1 MSSGFAASRLQVASP
16 VGALAFHLLM
26 VIGIVTTSTK
36 MRAFPEF
43 P

>member
-1 MSSGFAASRLQVASP
+1 MTSGSATSWLQVASP

-26 VIGIVTTSTK
+26 VMGIVTTSTK
-36 MRAFPEF
+36 MRAFSEF